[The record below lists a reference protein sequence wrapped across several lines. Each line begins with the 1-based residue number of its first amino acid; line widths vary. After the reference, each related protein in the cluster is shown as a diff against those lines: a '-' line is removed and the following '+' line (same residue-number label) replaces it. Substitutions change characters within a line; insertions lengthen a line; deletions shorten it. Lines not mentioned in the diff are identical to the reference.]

1 MGLFDKLKKAF
12 GFTSDDD
19 EKVKQ
24 DEKVE
29 NSTDQAED
37 EDKNPQVEQAEEAS
51 SANETENEA
60 HPETKDQSSK
70 TAEENQAADEK
81 QSISDD
87 ETAEVGESPVDENAS
102 IETVEEEKEQSV
114 VEKQP
119 VTTSIED
126 EKVAQDTELDK
137 NQLAADS
144 KTATDTEPETATA
157 TEPATEPETAN
168 ATETAT
174 ETETAGNDGWE
185 MTTQNADQAA
195 ETEREDAAEQ
205 SVSVEPEESLAETTE
220 KTAEE
225 ETEAAEDVAEHEEEA
240 EQVEKQAQTKSE
252 ASRYTH
258 GLKKTRTG
266 FKGRI
271 NALLANFR
279 HVDED
284 FFEDL
289 EEMLIGSDVGFEAA
303 MKISDELRDEV
314 KFQNA
319 KSKAEVSEVIV
330 EKLVDLYEEAGKDQD
345 EELHF
350 AEEGPTVFLFVGVN
364 GVGKTTT
371 IGKLA
376 KRYKDEG
383 KKVMVAAGDTF
394 RAGAIQQLDEWA
406 QRVGVTIVKKPE
418 KSDPASVVYDAVT
431 KAKKE
436 NYDILLVDT
445 AGRLQNKVNLMNEL
459 EKIQRVITR
468 EIPEAP
474 HEVLLALD
482 ATTGQNALSQA
493 KQFKDATNVTGII
506 LTKLDGT
513 ARGGIVLAI
522 RNELHIPVKLVGL
535 GEQVDDLRDFNTEDF
550 AYGLFKGLITP
561 RED

>member
-144 KTATDTEPETATA
+144 KTE
-157 TEPATEPETAN
+157 
-168 ATETAT
+168 TETEKETETET

-220 KTAEE
+220 KTTEE

>member
-126 EKVAQDTELDK
+126 EKVAQDTELGK

-144 KTATDTEPETATA
+144 KTETE
-157 TEPATEPETAN
+157 
-168 ATETAT
+168 T
-174 ETETAGNDGWE
+174 ETETAGNDGWK

>member
-29 NSTDQAED
+29 ASTDQAED
-37 EDKNPQVEQAEEAS
+37 EDKKPQAEQTEES
-51 SANETENEA
+51 SSTNETENEA
-60 HPETKDQSSK
+60 QPETEDQSSEASEGEQALAEAQSTPDDV
-70 TAEENQAADEK
+70 TAEPVEKASADEESSTEVTDEIKGQPVIDK
-81 QSISDD
+81 QSPADST
-87 ETAEVGESPVDENAS
+87 EKEP
-102 IETVEEEKEQSV
+102 ETVQV
-114 VEKQP
+114 N
-119 VTTSIED
+119 
-126 EKVAQDTELDK
+126 ELDK
-137 NQLAADS
+137 AQPAADS
-144 KTATDTEPETATA
+144 KTE
-157 TEPATEPETAN
+157 
-168 ATETAT
+168 T
-174 ETETAGNDGWE
+174 ETETETESADDDWE
-185 MTTQNADQAA
+185 MTTQNADQATEETNEDSGEQPAATAVEESPA
-195 ETEREDAAEQ
+195 ETAEK
-205 SVSVEPEESLAETTE
+205 AT
-220 KTAEE
+220 EE
-225 ETEAAEDVAEHEEEA
+225 ETEAAEDVAEHEDQA
-240 EQVEKQAQTKSE
+240 EQVEKQTQTESE
-252 ASRYTH
+252 TSRYTH

-284 FFEDL
+284 FFDDL
-289 EEMLIGSDVGFEAA
+289 EEMLIESDVGFEAA

-345 EELHF
+345 EALHF

-383 KKVMVAAGDTF
+383 KKVMAAAGDTF

>member
-29 NSTDQAED
+29 NSIDQAED

-70 TAEENQAADEK
+70 TVEENQAADEK

-144 KTATDTEPETATA
+144 KTE
-157 TEPATEPETAN
+157 
-168 ATETAT
+168 T
-174 ETETAGNDGWE
+174 ETET
-185 MTTQNADQAA
+185 

>member
-137 NQLAADS
+137 NQPAADS
-144 KTATDTEPETATA
+144 KTETE
-157 TEPATEPETAN
+157 
-168 ATETAT
+168 T

-185 MTTQNADQAA
+185 MATQNADQAA

-225 ETEAAEDVAEHEEEA
+225 ETETAEDVAEHEEEA

-284 FFEDL
+284 FFDDL
-289 EEMLIGSDVGFEAA
+289 EEMLIESDVGFEAA

>member
-37 EDKNPQVEQAEEAS
+37 EDKNPQVEQAEKAS
-51 SANETENEA
+51 STNETENEA
-60 HPETKDQSSK
+60 YPETKDQSSK

-87 ETAEVGESPVDENAS
+87 ETAEIGESPVDENAS
-102 IETVEEEKEQSV
+102 TETVEEQKEQSV

-119 VTTSIED
+119 VTTSIKD
-126 EKVAQDTELDK
+126 EKAAQDTELDK
-137 NQLAADS
+137 NQPAADS
-144 KTATDTEPETATA
+144 KTE
-157 TEPATEPETAN
+157 
-168 ATETAT
+168 TETET

-195 ETEREDAAEQ
+195 EAEREDAAEQ
-205 SVSVEPEESLAETTE
+205 SVSVEPEESPAETTE
-220 KTAEE
+220 KPAEE
-225 ETEAAEDVAEHEEEA
+225 EAEAAEDVAEHEEEA

-289 EEMLIGSDVGFEAA
+289 EEMLIESDVGFEAA

>member
-144 KTATDTEPETATA
+144 KTEPET
-157 TEPATEPETAN
+157 E
-168 ATETAT
+168 TETESETETET

>member
-37 EDKNPQVEQAEEAS
+37 EDKNPQVEQAEKVS

-70 TAEENQAADEK
+70 TAEENQPVDEK
-81 QSISDD
+81 QSILDD
-87 ETAEVGESPVDENAS
+87 ETAEVAPADENAPT
-102 IETVEEEKEQSV
+102 ETVEEEKEQSV

-119 VTTSIED
+119 VTTSIKD
-126 EKVAQDTELDK
+126 EKAAQDTELDK
-137 NQLAADS
+137 DQPAADS
-144 KTATDTEPETATA
+144 K
-157 TEPATEPETAN
+157 
-168 ATETAT
+168 
-174 ETETAGNDGWE
+174 TETAGNDGCE
-185 MTTQNADQAA
+185 MTTQNTDQAA

-205 SVSVEPEESLAETTE
+205 SVSVEPEESPAETTE

-225 ETEAAEDVAEHEEEA
+225 ETEAAEDVAEHEEAA

-289 EEMLIGSDVGFEAA
+289 EEMLIESDVGFEAA

-330 EKLVDLYEEAGKDQD
+330 EKMVDLYEEAGKDQD
-345 EELHF
+345 EALHF

>member
-12 GFTSDDD
+12 GFTSNDD

-126 EKVAQDTELDK
+126 EKVAQDIELDK
-137 NQLAADS
+137 NQPAVDS
-144 KTATDTEPETATA
+144 K
-157 TEPATEPETAN
+157 
-168 ATETAT
+168 T
-174 ETETAGNDGWE
+174 ETETE
-185 MTTQNADQAA
+185 T

-459 EKIQRVITR
+459 EKIRRVITR

>member
-1 MGLFDKLKKAF
+1 MGLFDKLKKTF

-19 EKVKQ
+19 SKTKQNEEQGQSAAKENEDAQLEQTEGSKESSEENGEEVLHHSTENDEANFDSNDDNDEDLEAASQLDSEEQKSSSIIENQ
-24 DEKVE
+24 DEK
-29 NSTDQAED
+29 
-37 EDKNPQVEQAEEAS
+37 PEEVV
-51 SANETENEA
+51 ANNEETEN
-60 HPETKDQSSK
+60 
-70 TAEENQAADEK
+70 AAVSTSEKVTNEK
-81 QSISDD
+81 Q
-87 ETAEVGESPVDENAS
+87 VDKSEA
-102 IETVEEEKEQSV
+102 V
-114 VEKQP
+114 
-119 VTTSIED
+119 D
-126 EKVAQDTELDK
+126 
-137 NQLAADS
+137 
-144 KTATDTEPETATA
+144 
-157 TEPATEPETAN
+157 
-168 ATETAT
+168 
-174 ETETAGNDGWE
+174 DGWE
-185 MTTQNADQAA
+185 MTTKNETSDSDDQSKEKEEQPEEPVQNPKLD
-195 ETEREDAAEQ
+195 
-205 SVSVEPEESLAETTE
+205 SVSETTDDDANQVDQPQ
-220 KTAEE
+220 AE
-225 ETEAAEDVAEHEEEA
+225 
-240 EQVEKQAQTKSE
+240 KSE
-252 ASRYTH
+252 TGRYTH
-258 GLKKTRTG
+258 GLTKTRSG

-284 FFEDL
+284 FFDDL
-289 EEMLIGSDVGFEAA
+289 EEMLIESDVGFEAA
-303 MKISDELRDEV
+303 MKISNELRDEV

-330 EKLVDLYEEAGKDQD
+330 EKLVDLYEDAGKDQD

-350 AEEGPTVFLFVGVN
+350 AKEGPTVFLFVGVN

-406 QRVGVTIVKKPE
+406 KRVGVTIVKKNE

-468 EIPEAP
+468 EIPDAP

-535 GEQVDDLRDFNTEDF
+535 GEQVDDLRDFNAEDF
-550 AYGLFKGLITP
+550 AYGLFKGLILS
-561 RED
+561 REN

>member
-144 KTATDTEPETATA
+144 KTETETETESDKETETETESETERDTES
-157 TEPATEPETAN
+157 
-168 ATETAT
+168 
-174 ETETAGNDGWE
+174 ETAGNDGWE

>member
-1 MGLFDKLKKAF
+1 
-12 GFTSDDD
+12 
-19 EKVKQ
+19 
-24 DEKVE
+24 
-29 NSTDQAED
+29 
-37 EDKNPQVEQAEEAS
+37 
-51 SANETENEA
+51 
-60 HPETKDQSSK
+60 
-70 TAEENQAADEK
+70 
-81 QSISDD
+81 
-87 ETAEVGESPVDENAS
+87 
-102 IETVEEEKEQSV
+102 
-114 VEKQP
+114 
-119 VTTSIED
+119 
-126 EKVAQDTELDK
+126 
-137 NQLAADS
+137 
-144 KTATDTEPETATA
+144 
-157 TEPATEPETAN
+157 
-168 ATETAT
+168 
-174 ETETAGNDGWE
+174 

-195 ETEREDAAEQ
+195 ETEREDTAEQ
-205 SVSVEPEESLAETTE
+205 SVSVEPEESPAETTE
-220 KTAEE
+220 KPAEE
-225 ETEAAEDVAEHEEEA
+225 ETEAAEDVAEHEEAA

-289 EEMLIGSDVGFEAA
+289 EEMLIESDVGFEAA

-330 EKLVDLYEEAGKDQD
+330 EKMVDLYEEAGKDQD
-345 EELHF
+345 EALHF

>member
-144 KTATDTEPETATA
+144 KTE
-157 TEPATEPETAN
+157 
-168 ATETAT
+168 TETET

-205 SVSVEPEESLAETTE
+205 SVSVELEESLAETTE

>member
-24 DEKVE
+24 DEKAE

-37 EDKNPQVEQAEEAS
+37 EDKNPQVEQAEKAS

-70 TAEENQAADEK
+70 TAEENQPVDEK
-81 QSISDD
+81 QSILDD
-87 ETAEVGESPVDENAS
+87 ETAEVAPADENAS
-102 IETVEEEKEQSV
+102 TETVEEEKEQSV

-119 VTTSIED
+119 VTTSIKD
-126 EKVAQDTELDK
+126 EKAAQDTELDK
-137 NQLAADS
+137 NQPAADS
-144 KTATDTEPETATA
+144 KTETATA
-157 TEPATEPETAN
+157 
-168 ATETAT
+168 
-174 ETETAGNDGWE
+174 DDDWE
-185 MTTQNADQAA
+185 MTTQNADQATEAKEDSGEQPTETAVEESPA
-195 ETEREDAAEQ
+195 ETA
-205 SVSVEPEESLAETTE
+205 E

-225 ETEAAEDVAEHEEEA
+225 ETEAAEDVAEHEDQA
-240 EQVEKQAQTKSE
+240 EQVEKQAQTESE
-252 ASRYTH
+252 TSRYTH

-284 FFEDL
+284 FFDDL
-289 EEMLIGSDVGFEAA
+289 EEMLIESDVGFEAA

-345 EELHF
+345 EALHF

-561 RED
+561 REDQGDLNGNCKNKSNQCVI

>member
-144 KTATDTEPETATA
+144 KTETE
-157 TEPATEPETAN
+157 
-168 ATETAT
+168 T
-174 ETETAGNDGWE
+174 ETETAENDGWE

>member
-137 NQLAADS
+137 NQLEADS
-144 KTATDTEPETATA
+144 KTETETDTE
-157 TEPATEPETAN
+157 
-168 ATETAT
+168 TETET

-220 KTAEE
+220 KTTEE

-289 EEMLIGSDVGFEAA
+289 EEMLIESDVGFEAA

>member
-37 EDKNPQVEQAEEAS
+37 EDKNPQVEQAEGAS

-144 KTATDTEPETATA
+144 KTE
-157 TEPATEPETAN
+157 
-168 ATETAT
+168 T

-289 EEMLIGSDVGFEAA
+289 EEMLIESDVGFEAA

>member
-87 ETAEVGESPVDENAS
+87 ETAEVGESPVDENTS

-144 KTATDTEPETATA
+144 KTE
-157 TEPATEPETAN
+157 
-168 ATETAT
+168 TETDT

-225 ETEAAEDVAEHEEEA
+225 ETEAAEDVAEYEEEA

-284 FFEDL
+284 FFDDL
-289 EEMLIGSDVGFEAA
+289 EEMLIESDVGFEAA

-319 KSKAEVSEVIV
+319 KSKADVSEVIV

-345 EELHF
+345 EALHF

>member
-29 NSTDQAED
+29 ASTDQAED
-37 EDKNPQVEQAEEAS
+37 EDKRPQAEQTEESS

-60 HPETKDQSSK
+60 QLEIEDQSSEASEEDQAPAEAQSTPDDV
-70 TAEENQAADEK
+70 TAEPVEKASADEESSTEVTDEVKDQPVVDK
-81 QSISDD
+81 QSTVDS
-87 ETAEVGESPVDENAS
+87 AEE
-102 IETVEEEKEQSV
+102 
-114 VEKQP
+114 P
-119 VTTSIED
+119 VT
-126 EKVAQDTELDK
+126 VQVNELDK
-137 NQLAADS
+137 DQPAADS
-144 KTATDTEPETATA
+144 KTETE
-157 TEPATEPETAN
+157 
-168 ATETAT
+168 T

-185 MTTQNADQAA
+185 MTTQNTDQAA

-205 SVSVEPEESLAETTE
+205 SVSVEPEESPAETTE
-220 KTAEE
+220 KAAEE

-289 EEMLIGSDVGFEAA
+289 EEMLIESDVGFEAA

-345 EELHF
+345 EALHF

>member
-37 EDKNPQVEQAEEAS
+37 EDKKPQAEQTEES
-51 SANETENEA
+51 SSTNETENEA
-60 HPETKDQSSK
+60 QPETEDQLSEAGEKDQASAETQSTSDDVIAEPVEKASADEDSS
-70 TAEENQAADEK
+70 TEVIAEEKDQPVIAK
-81 QSISDD
+81 QSPADSAT
-87 ETAEVGESPVDENAS
+87 EESEVVQAN
-102 IETVEEEKEQSV
+102 
-114 VEKQP
+114 
-119 VTTSIED
+119 
-126 EKVAQDTELDK
+126 ELDK
-137 NQLAADS
+137 AQPAADS
-144 KTATDTEPETATA
+144 KT
-157 TEPATEPETAN
+157 
-168 ATETAT
+168 
-174 ETETAGNDGWE
+174 ETETKSESADDDWE
-185 MTTQNADQAA
+185 ITTQNANQATEEEDSVEQPAATTGEESPA
-195 ETEREDAAEQ
+195 ETAEK
-205 SVSVEPEESLAETTE
+205 A
-220 KTAEE
+220 AEE
-225 ETEAAEDVAEHEEEA
+225 ETEAAEDVAEHEGQA
-240 EQVEKQAQTKSE
+240 EQVEKQAQTESE
-252 ASRYTH
+252 TRRYTH

-284 FFEDL
+284 FFDDL
-289 EEMLIGSDVGFEAA
+289 EEMLIESDVGFEAA

-345 EELHF
+345 EALHF

>member
-1 MGLFDKLKKAF
+1 MGLFDKLKKAL

-29 NSTDQAED
+29 ASTDQAED
-37 EDKNPQVEQAEEAS
+37 EDKRPQAEQTEESS

-60 HPETKDQSSK
+60 QLEIEDQSSEASEEDQAPAEAQSTPDDV
-70 TAEENQAADEK
+70 TAEPVEKASADEESSTEVTDEVKDQPVVDK
-81 QSISDD
+81 QSTVDS
-87 ETAEVGESPVDENAS
+87 AEE
-102 IETVEEEKEQSV
+102 
-114 VEKQP
+114 P
-119 VTTSIED
+119 VT
-126 EKVAQDTELDK
+126 VQVNELDK
-137 NQLAADS
+137 DQPAADS
-144 KTATDTEPETATA
+144 KTETE
-157 TEPATEPETAN
+157 
-168 ATETAT
+168 T

-185 MTTQNADQAA
+185 MTTQNTDQAA

-205 SVSVEPEESLAETTE
+205 SVSVEPEESPAETTE
-220 KTAEE
+220 KAAEE

-289 EEMLIGSDVGFEAA
+289 EEMLIESDVGFEAA

-345 EELHF
+345 EALHF

-459 EKIQRVITR
+459 EKIQRVITH

>member
-24 DEKVE
+24 DENVE
-29 NSTDQAED
+29 ASTDQAED
-37 EDKNPQVEQAEEAS
+37 EDKKPQAEQAEEAS
-51 SANETENEA
+51 STNETENEA
-60 HPETKDQSSK
+60 QPETEDQSADASEEDQVSAETQPTPDDVTAESVKESSADEDSSTEVTDEAKDQPVV
-70 TAEENQAADEK
+70 DK
-81 QSISDD
+81 QS
-87 ETAEVGESPVDENAS
+87 TADSA
-102 IETVEEEKEQSV
+102 EKES
-114 VEKQP
+114 EA
-119 VTTSIED
+119 
-126 EKVAQDTELDK
+126 AQANELDK
-137 NQLAADS
+137 AQPVADS
-144 KTATDTEPETATA
+144 KTE
-157 TEPATEPETAN
+157 
-168 ATETAT
+168 T

>member
-87 ETAEVGESPVDENAS
+87 ETAEVGESPVDENTS

-144 KTATDTEPETATA
+144 KTK
-157 TEPATEPETAN
+157 
-168 ATETAT
+168 TETET

-225 ETEAAEDVAEHEEEA
+225 ETEAAEDVAEYEEEA

>member
-144 KTATDTEPETATA
+144 KTE
-157 TEPATEPETAN
+157 
-168 ATETAT
+168 TETET
-174 ETETAGNDGWE
+174 ETETAGNDGWK

>member
-144 KTATDTEPETATA
+144 KTETETETAT
-157 TEPATEPETAN
+157 E
-168 ATETAT
+168 TETET

>member
-126 EKVAQDTELDK
+126 EKVEQDTELDK
-137 NQLAADS
+137 NQLSADS
-144 KTATDTEPETATA
+144 KTEPE
-157 TEPATEPETAN
+157 
-168 ATETAT
+168 T
-174 ETETAGNDGWE
+174 ETETETETDTETETEKQTAGTDGWE
-185 MTTQNADQAA
+185 MTTQNEDQAA

>member
-29 NSTDQAED
+29 ASTDQAED
-37 EDKNPQVEQAEEAS
+37 EDKRPQAEQTEESS

-60 HPETKDQSSK
+60 QLEIEDQSSEASEEDQAPAEAQSTPDDV
-70 TAEENQAADEK
+70 TAEPVEKASADEESSTEVTDEVKDQPVVDK
-81 QSISDD
+81 QSTVDS
-87 ETAEVGESPVDENAS
+87 AEE
-102 IETVEEEKEQSV
+102 
-114 VEKQP
+114 P
-119 VTTSIED
+119 VT
-126 EKVAQDTELDK
+126 VQVNGLDK
-137 NQLAADS
+137 DQPAADS
-144 KTATDTEPETATA
+144 KTE
-157 TEPATEPETAN
+157 
-168 ATETAT
+168 TETERET
-174 ETETAGNDGWE
+174 ETETETESADDDWE
-185 MTTQNADQAA
+185 MTTQNADQATEEKENSGEQPA
-195 ETEREDAAEQ
+195 ETA
-205 SVSVEPEESLAETTE
+205 VEESPAETAE

-225 ETEAAEDVAEHEEEA
+225 ETEAAEDVAEHEDQA
-240 EQVEKQAQTKSE
+240 EQVEKQAQTESE
-252 ASRYTH
+252 TSRYTH

-284 FFEDL
+284 FFDDL
-289 EEMLIGSDVGFEAA
+289 EEMLIESDVGFEAA

-319 KSKAEVSEVIV
+319 KSKAEISEVIV

-345 EELHF
+345 EALHF

>member
-1 MGLFDKLKKAF
+1 MGLFNKLKKTF

-19 EKVKQ
+19 SKVKQ
-24 DEKVE
+24 
-29 NSTDQAED
+29 
-37 EDKNPQVEQAEEAS
+37 
-51 SANETENEA
+51 TE
-60 HPETKDQSSK
+60 
-70 TAEENQAADEK
+70 
-81 QSISDD
+81 
-87 ETAEVGESPVDENAS
+87 G
-102 IETVEEEKEQSV
+102 KEQSAV
-114 VEKQP
+114 TKDEDGQLEKDEE
-119 VTTSIED
+119 SSKENIED
-126 EKVAQDTELDK
+126 SSIHSTENNEPDLDDNVEDLKEDHQQINSEKENKSSLVTE
-137 NQLAADS
+137 NQNNKIVNDELA
-144 KTATDTEPETATA
+144 ETSSILTN
-157 TEPATEPETAN
+157 EKSDEEQSN
-168 ATETAT
+168 EIKSN
-174 ETETAGNDGWE
+174 NDDDWE
-185 MTTQNADQAA
+185 MTTRNDHSNLEDQSQLSDQPTNGSESSMVESSVADVSDEEIQSQDDRS
-195 ETEREDAAEQ
+195 ETG
-205 SVSVEPEESLAETTE
+205 
-220 KTAEE
+220 
-225 ETEAAEDVAEHEEEA
+225 
-240 EQVEKQAQTKSE
+240 
-252 ASRYTH
+252 RYTH
-258 GLKKTRTG
+258 GLTKTRSG

-284 FFEDL
+284 FFDDL
-289 EEMLIGSDVGFEAA
+289 EEMLIESDVGFEAA
-303 MKISDELRDEV
+303 MKISNELRDEV

-319 KSKAEVSEVIV
+319 KSKADVSEVIV
-330 EKLVDLYEEAGKDQD
+330 EKLVNLYEDAGKGQD
-345 EELHF
+345 ERLHF
-350 AEEGPTVFLFVGVN
+350 ASEGPTVFLFVGVN

-376 KRYKDEG
+376 KRYKDQG

-406 QRVGVTIVKKPE
+406 KRVGVTIVKKNA
-418 KSDPASVVYDAVT
+418 KSDPASVVYDAVV

-468 EIPEAP
+468 EIPDAP

-535 GEQVDDLRDFNTEDF
+535 GEQVDDLRDFNAEDF
-550 AYGLFKGLITP
+550 AYGLFKGLILSNQN
-561 RED
+561 

>member
-70 TAEENQAADEK
+70 TVEENQAADEK

-137 NQLAADS
+137 NQPAADS
-144 KTATDTEPETATA
+144 KTETE
-157 TEPATEPETAN
+157 
-168 ATETAT
+168 T

-289 EEMLIGSDVGFEAA
+289 EEMLIESDVGFEAA

>member
-29 NSTDQAED
+29 ASTDQAED
-37 EDKNPQVEQAEEAS
+37 EDKRPQAEQTEESS

-60 HPETKDQSSK
+60 QLEIEDQSSEASEEDQAPAEAQSTPDDV
-70 TAEENQAADEK
+70 TAEPVEKASADEESSTEVTDEVKDQPVVDK
-81 QSISDD
+81 QSTVDS
-87 ETAEVGESPVDENAS
+87 AEE
-102 IETVEEEKEQSV
+102 
-114 VEKQP
+114 P
-119 VTTSIED
+119 VT
-126 EKVAQDTELDK
+126 VQVNELDK
-137 NQLAADS
+137 DQPAADS
-144 KTATDTEPETATA
+144 K
-157 TEPATEPETAN
+157 
-168 ATETAT
+168 
-174 ETETAGNDGWE
+174 TETAGNDGCE
-185 MTTQNADQAA
+185 MTTQNTDQAA

-205 SVSVEPEESLAETTE
+205 SVSVEPEESPAETTE
-220 KTAEE
+220 KAAEE
-225 ETEAAEDVAEHEEEA
+225 ETEAAEDVAEHEEAA

-289 EEMLIGSDVGFEAA
+289 EEMLIESDVGFEAA

-330 EKLVDLYEEAGKDQD
+330 EKMVDLYEEAGKDQD
-345 EELHF
+345 EALHF